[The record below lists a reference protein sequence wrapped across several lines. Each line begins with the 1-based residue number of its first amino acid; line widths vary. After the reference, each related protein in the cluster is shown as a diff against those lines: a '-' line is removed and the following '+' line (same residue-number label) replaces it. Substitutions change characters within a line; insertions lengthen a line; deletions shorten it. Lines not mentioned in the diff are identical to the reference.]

1 MKKLR
6 PTIEKMREE
15 VTRFEIEE
23 VYHSKDY
30 QAMLEDNLEEGW
42 KSEED
47 IVEYYLE
54 EDDGEIEYIWD
65 EWFNQFGDYEEKKN
79 EDAVRVVEENYED
92 HKEKEWPDD
101 HDIGGEG

>member
-1 MKKLR
+1 LENGRRTLRILMKKPR

-42 KSEED
+42 QSEED
-47 IVEYYLE
+47 IVEWYKN
-54 EDDGEIEYIWD
+54 EDDGEVEYIWD

-79 EDAVRVVEENYED
+79 E
-92 HKEKEWPDD
+92 KIPS
-101 HDIGGEG
+101 

>member
-1 MKKLR
+1 MKPR

-23 VYHSKDY
+23 VYYSKDY

-65 EWFNQFGDYEEKKN
+65 EWFNQFGDYEEKK
-79 EDAVRVVEENYED
+79 VVDENYED
-92 HKEKEWPDD
+92 HKDKEEM
-101 HDIGGEG
+101 I